1 MEEDD
6 ITLPRERSRRM
17 QRTLEVAEHYRRG
30 VPIELIA
37 YDYGLAPSTVIKYAR
52 AFGLAPRVRR
62 AGELAEQAQVIL
74 ADYTGGTPLREME
87 QKYNCHRKE
96 IWRLVKAAGLP
107 GRRRGNPS
115 PKQDL
120 MQSGPLPAADATH
133 EVEEGRGGK
142 EADPVELDGAV
153 ALVEEELIDWG
164 TESGTAIVLFAY
176 SDERD
181 PSLTGMAIV
190 PGDLAELELDPGGG
204 GALELDPAHA
214 AHTIQATARV
224 VGIRH
229 PPADAACLYCLPEEV
244 WEMGTE

>member
-37 YDYGLAPSTVIKYAR
+37 HDYGLAPSTVIKYAR

-96 IWRLVKAAGLP
+96 IWRLAKAAGLP

-115 PKQDL
+115 PKQNL
-120 MQSGPLPAADATH
+120 MQGGPLPPANAARKMDQGSGGQKTDLVDLLSSVGGI
-133 EVEEGRGGK
+133 EV
-142 EADPVELDGAV
+142 
-153 ALVEEELIDWG
+153 ELIDRLAQAW
-164 TESGTAIVLFAY
+164 TSLVLPTDG
-176 SDERD
+176 DERGT
-181 PSLTGMAIV
+181 PITSMAVV
-190 PGDLAELELDPGGG
+190 PGDLAELELDARRG
-204 GALELDPAHA
+204 GALELNPAHA
-214 AHTIQATARV
+214 ASAVEPSATV
-224 VGIRH
+224 VGVRH

-244 WEMGTE
+244 REMGTE